1 MEIIVNDTNIFIDL
15 HSIGLLRALCDLPYD
30 VRTVDFVIDE
40 IKDPV
45 QTESLATLV
54 TEGKIKV
61 ESFNVEELAEIIEEH
76 SMVPGNLSIPDCS
89 VCYYARKHS
98 ATLLTG
104 DRQLRKYAEGNNVA
118 VRGVLFIFDE
128 LVTQNIIKTDIAAQ
142 KLRELTNINVR
153 LPKSEIEKRIKK
165 WSNSDYRG
173 AVPKN

>member
-15 HSIGLLRALCDLPYD
+15 HSIGLLGALCDLPYD
-30 VRTVDFVIDE
+30 VRTVDFVVNE
-40 IKDPV
+40 IKD
-45 QTESLATLV
+45 QAQAESLATLV
-54 TEGKIKV
+54 GEGKIKI
-61 ESFNVEELAEIIEEH
+61 ESFNIDELAEIIEEH
-76 SMVPGNLSIPDCS
+76 SAISGNLSVPDCS

-104 DRQLRKYAEGNNVA
+104 DRQLRRYAEGNNVT

-128 LVTQNIIKTDIAAQ
+128 LVDQNIIDAGIAAQ

-165 WSNSDYRG
+165 WSNT
-173 AVPKN
+173 

>member
-30 VRTVDFVIDE
+30 VRTVDFVINE
-40 IKDPV
+40 ISDAD
-45 QTESLATLV
+45 QSAALAALV
-54 TEGKIKV
+54 SEGKIKV
-61 ESFNVEELAEIIEEH
+61 ERFNIEELTEIIEEH

-128 LVTQNIIKTDIAAQ
+128 LVSKGVIVAEIAAQ
-142 KLRELTNINVR
+142 KLRELTNVNVR
-153 LPKSEIEKRIKK
+153 LPKSEIEKRITM
-165 WSNSDYRG
+165 WSR
-173 AVPKN
+173 

>member
-30 VRTVDFVIDE
+30 VRTVDFVINE
-40 IKDPV
+40 ISDAD
-45 QTESLATLV
+45 QSAALAALV
-54 TEGKIKV
+54 SEGKIKV
-61 ESFNVEELAEIIEEH
+61 ERFNIEELTEIIEEH
-76 SMVPGNLSIPDCS
+76 SMVHGNLSIPDCS

-128 LVTQNIIKTDIAAQ
+128 LVSKGVIVAEIAAQ
-142 KLRELTNINVR
+142 KLRELTNVNVR
-153 LPKSEIEKRIKK
+153 LPKSEIEKRITM
-165 WSNSDYRG
+165 WSR
-173 AVPKN
+173 

>member
-15 HSIGLLRALCDLPYD
+15 QSIGLLRELCDLPYD
-30 VRTVDFVIDE
+30 VRTVDFVVNE
-40 IKDPV
+40 IKDRA
-45 QTESLATLV
+45 QADSLATLV
-54 TEGKIKV
+54 GEGKIKV
-61 ESFNVEELAEIIEEH
+61 ESFNINELAEIIEEH
-76 SMVPGNLSIPDCS
+76 STVSGNLSVPDCS

-104 DRQLRKYAEGNNVA
+104 DRQLRRYAENNNVT

-128 LVTQNIIKTDIAAQ
+128 LVAHNIIKTGIAAQ

-165 WSNSDYRG
+165 WSNT
-173 AVPKN
+173 

>member
-15 HSIGLLRALCDLPYD
+15 HSIGLLRDLCKLPYD
-30 VRTVDFVIDE
+30 VRTVDFVINE
-40 IKDPV
+40 INDPA
-45 QTESLATLV
+45 QSESMTALT

-61 ESFNVEELAEIIEEH
+61 ESFNIEELAEIIEEH
-76 SMVPGNLSIPDCS
+76 STVPGNLSIPDCS

-128 LVTQNIIKTDIAAQ
+128 LVDKGVIAAEIAAQ
-142 KLRELTNINVR
+142 KLRELANVNVR
-153 LPKSEIEKRIKK
+153 LPKSEIDKRIKK
-165 WSNSDYRG
+165 WSNS
-173 AVPKN
+173 PS

>member
-15 HSIGLLRALCDLPYD
+15 QSIGLLRALCDLPYD
-30 VRTVDFVIDE
+30 VRTVDFVVNE
-40 IKDPV
+40 IKDRA
-45 QTESLATLV
+45 QAESLATLV
-54 TEGKIKV
+54 REGKIKV
-61 ESFNVEELAEIIEEH
+61 ESFNIDELAEIIEEH
-76 SMVPGNLSIPDCS
+76 SAISGNLSVPDCS

-104 DRQLRKYAEGNNVA
+104 DRQLRRYAEGNNVT

-128 LVTQNIIKTDIAAQ
+128 LVAQNIIEAGIAAQ

-165 WSNSDYRG
+165 WSNT
-173 AVPKN
+173 

>member
-15 HSIGLLRALCDLPYD
+15 HSIGLLSALCDLPYD
-30 VRTVDFVIDE
+30 VRTVDFVVNE
-40 IKDPV
+40 IKD
-45 QTESLATLV
+45 QAQAESLATLV
-54 TEGKIKV
+54 GEGKIKI
-61 ESFNVEELAEIIEEH
+61 ESFNIDELAEIIEEH
-76 SMVPGNLSIPDCS
+76 SAISGNLSVPDCS

-104 DRQLRKYAEGNNVA
+104 DRQLRRYAEDNNVT

-128 LVTQNIIKTDIAAQ
+128 LVAQNIIGAGIAAQ

-165 WSNSDYRG
+165 WSNT
-173 AVPKN
+173 

>member
-15 HSIGLLRALCDLPYD
+15 HSIGLLGALCDLPYD
-30 VRTVDFVIDE
+30 VRTVDFVVNE
-40 IKDPV
+40 IKD
-45 QTESLATLV
+45 QAQSESLATLV
-54 TEGKIKV
+54 GEGKIKI
-61 ESFNVEELAEIIEEH
+61 ESFNIDELAEIIEEH
-76 SMVPGNLSIPDCS
+76 SAISGNLSVPDCS

-104 DRQLRKYAEGNNVA
+104 DRQLRRYAEGNNVT

-128 LVTQNIIKTDIAAQ
+128 LVAQNIIDAGIAAQ

-165 WSNSDYRG
+165 WSNT
-173 AVPKN
+173 

>member
-15 HSIGLLRALCDLPYD
+15 QSVGLLSALCDLPYD
-30 VRTVDFVIDE
+30 VRTVDFVMNE
-40 IKDPV
+40 IKDPA
-45 QTESLATLV
+45 QAESLATLIG
-54 TEGKIKV
+54 EGKIKV
-61 ESFNVEELAEIIEEH
+61 GSFNIDELAEIIAEH
-76 SMVPGNLSIPDCS
+76 TAISGNLSVPDCS

-104 DRQLRKYAEGNNVA
+104 DRQLRRYAEGNNVT

-128 LVTQNIIKTDIAAQ
+128 LVAQNIIDAEIAAQ

-165 WSNSDYRG
+165 WSNT
-173 AVPKN
+173 

>member
-15 HSIGLLRALCDLPYD
+15 HSIGLLGALCDLPYD
-30 VRTVDFVIDE
+30 VRTVDFVVNE
-40 IKDPV
+40 IKD
-45 QTESLATLV
+45 QAQAESLATLV
-54 TEGKIKV
+54 GEGKIKI
-61 ESFNVEELAEIIEEH
+61 ESFNIDELAEIIEEH
-76 SMVPGNLSIPDCS
+76 SAISGNLSVPDCS

-104 DRQLRKYAEGNNVA
+104 DRQLRRYAEDNNVT

-128 LVTQNIIKTDIAAQ
+128 LVAQNIIDAGIAAQ

-165 WSNSDYRG
+165 WSNT
-173 AVPKN
+173 

>member
-15 HSIGLLRALCDLPYD
+15 HSIGLLSALCDLPYD
-30 VRTVDFVIDE
+30 VRTVDFVVNE
-40 IKDPV
+40 IRD
-45 QTESLATLV
+45 QAQAESLATLV
-54 TEGKIKV
+54 GEGKIKI
-61 ESFNVEELAEIIEEH
+61 ESFNIDELAEIIEEH
-76 SMVPGNLSIPDCS
+76 SAISGNLSVPDCS

-104 DRQLRKYAEGNNVA
+104 DRQLRRYAEDNNVT

-128 LVTQNIIKTDIAAQ
+128 LVAQNIIDAGIAAQ

-165 WSNSDYRG
+165 WSNT
-173 AVPKN
+173 